1 MFNFFKKKT
10 KSKETSEKK
19 LGYPTGPVLGQK
31 GFVNE
36 KVCDAEIKKYKLQ
49 KIRPISQL
57 DLDKG
62 YSYYQ
67 WTIDRERE
75 IWFLY
80 QKSEE
85 SNLDGYDVR
94 DPEYFTGNKIYVLH
108 YKGENIEVVLRRQYD
123 EEREKNALSNKNPYY
138 IIWELIRINKPE
150 RLKDVPDEEIIVVLK
165 EVLSVYGAEKI
176 NTSVPQ
182 DIITVQFKF

>member
-49 KIRPISQL
+49 EIRPINQR

-108 YKGENIEVVLRRQYD
+108 YKGENIEVVLRDVY
-123 EEREKNALSNKNPYY
+123 EEGSQKIENNQFLVV
-138 IIWELIRINKPE
+138 WDFIRMKKPE
-150 RLKDVPDEEIIVVLK
+150 NLQNVPDEEIITILK
-165 EVLSVYGAEKI
+165 EALSVYGSEKI

>member
-36 KVCDAEIKKYKLQ
+36 KVCDADIKKYKLQ
-49 KIRPISQL
+49 EIRPINQR

-85 SNLDGYDVR
+85 SNLDGYNVQ
-94 DPEYFTGNKIYVLH
+94 DPEYLTGNGIYILH
-108 YKGENIEVVLRRQYD
+108 YKGENIEVVLKKHYRKDRPQKLV
-123 EEREKNALSNKNPYY
+123 ENPYY

-150 RLKDVPDEEIIVVLK
+150 NLKDASDEEIIILLK
-165 EVLSVYGAEKI
+165 EALSMYGSDNI
-176 NTSVPQ
+176 LTSVPQ
-182 DIITVQFKF
+182 ENIIVQFKF

>member
-10 KSKETSEKK
+10 KPKETSEKK

-36 KVCDAEIKKYKLQ
+36 KVCDTDIKKYKLQ
-49 KIRPISQL
+49 EIRPISQR

-108 YKGENIEVVLRRQYD
+108 YKGENIEVVLRKLYKDGKQQKVI
-123 EEREKNALSNKNPYY
+123 ENPYY
-138 IIWELIRINKPE
+138 IIWELIRINTPE
-150 RLKDVPDEEIIVVLK
+150 RLKNIPYEEIISILK
-165 EVLSVYGAEKI
+165 EALTMYGSEKVYKY
-176 NTSVPQ
+176 VPKEN
-182 DIITVQFKF
+182 IIVQLKF